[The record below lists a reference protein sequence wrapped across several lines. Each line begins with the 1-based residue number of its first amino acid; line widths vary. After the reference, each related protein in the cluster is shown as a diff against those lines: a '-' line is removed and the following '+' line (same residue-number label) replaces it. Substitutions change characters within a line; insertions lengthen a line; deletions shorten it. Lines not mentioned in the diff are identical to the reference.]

1 MSELHVKSP
10 YNDKELKV
18 LPFAT
23 DRDWLKVV
31 ETAQSA
37 FSLWRT
43 STSFRRSEVLLA
55 VASELE
61 SRRDEFAQL
70 MTSEAGKPITYSK
83 AEVDRG
89 LGVLRWAASE
99 ATRFSGE
106 LLRLDTAK
114 TGRDGFGIHTR
125 FPKGVIFGITPFNF
139 PLNLV
144 LHKIAP
150 AVATGC
156 SIVIKPSPFTPLTT
170 LKLVEIFEKFEK
182 GLVQCLIADNKLT
195 ETVTRSQEIAMVTFT
210 GSARVGKL
218 VQQQACDKPVTL
230 ELGGNA
236 WVIISDDVPETSFES
251 IAKRICGG
259 AFGYAGQSCISVQNV
274 AISSAHWDGFEKA
287 LKEATLATVFGD
299 PENSLVTSGPVIN
312 QAATRRISEELKKAA
327 GKLELT
333 VSAKLE
339 GSLRPGT
346 GNLIAPTLMSVGT
359 QKISADLLSLQNEEI
374 FGPVMMA
381 QKFETLDEIIGT
393 INQSR
398 YGLQAGVFTQN
409 LGAIEKLY
417 RELEVGGVVV
427 NDVPTTRYDHQ
438 PYGGVKESGVG
449 REGLRYA
456 MDEMTTSKF
465 LALSSQIP
473 G

>member
-1 MSELHVKSP
+1 MPELLVKSP
-10 YNDKELKV
+10 YNDQELKT
-18 LPFAT
+18 LPFAN
-23 DRDWLKVV
+23 DRDLLKIF
-31 ETAQSA
+31 EDAHEA
-37 FSLWRT
+37 FTRWKT
-43 STSFRRSEVLLA
+43 STSFRRSELLLA

-61 SRRDEFAQL
+61 SRRDEFAAL

-89 LGVLRWAASE
+89 LGVLRWAAGE
-99 ATRFSGE
+99 ATRAGGE

-150 AVATGC
+150 AVASGC
-156 SIVIKPSPFTPLTT
+156 SIIIKPSPSTPLTT
-170 LKLVEIFEKFEK
+170 LRLVEIFEKLEK
-182 GLVQCLIADNKLT
+182 GLVQCLIADDKLT
-195 ETVTRSQEIAMVTFT
+195 ETVTRSREIAMVTFT

-218 VQQQACDKPVTL
+218 IQQQAYDKPVTL

-236 WVIISDDVPETSFES
+236 WVLIGEDVSEASYPT

-274 AISSAHWDGFEKA
+274 AIASAHWDGFEKA

-299 PENSLVTSGPVIN
+299 PTNETVVSGPVIN
-312 QAATRRISEELKKAA
+312 SAATKRIGAELKKAT

-333 VSAKLE
+333 VSTQLE
-339 GSLRPGT
+339 GSLRAGDV
-346 GNLIAPTLMSVGT
+346 NLIAPTLISVGS

-381 QKFETLDEIIGT
+381 QKFESLDEVIAT
-393 INQSR
+393 INKSH
-398 YGLQAGVFTQN
+398 YGLQAGVYTQN
-409 LGAIEKLY
+409 LATIETLY
-417 RELEVGGVVV
+417 RELDVGGLIV

-438 PYGGVKESGVG
+438 PYGGQKDSGVG

-456 MDEMTTSKF
+456 MDEMTYSKF
-465 LALSSQIP
+465 LALSSVVI
-473 G
+473 